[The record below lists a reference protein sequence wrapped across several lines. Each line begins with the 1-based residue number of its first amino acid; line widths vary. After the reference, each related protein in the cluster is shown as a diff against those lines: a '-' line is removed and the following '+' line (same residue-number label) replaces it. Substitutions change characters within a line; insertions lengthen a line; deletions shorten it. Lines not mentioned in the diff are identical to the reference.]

1 MAADPALLAFAE
13 DPDEYTALGPDEER
27 IVTDRFVVTFSPGE
41 HHWSTTVGRVR
52 VGEGDVRGAV
62 DALRDLM
69 RERGRRAAAWTIGPS
84 ATPPRLRERLIDA
97 GLTLESEEGSTI
109 LVLDEAPIVRVG
121 PFDVRR
127 VSTFED
133 HLAAIEVAI
142 EGFGFSE
149 ADTDDERRRARD
161 TFDAERR
168 GDHVITFLALDSNR
182 PVSTGYGCPSPHGL
196 YLGGVATI
204 PSDRRRGAMG
214 AVVQGAWNEAVRRD
228 TPAVVAHGGAM
239 SRSSLERIGFR
250 AVGRVDHLIDRLDQ
264 PVPEGQPK
272 GSSGR

>member
-1 MAADPALLAFAE
+1 VAADPALLAFAE

-27 IVTDRFVVTFSPGE
+27 IVIDRFIVMFSPGE

-52 VGEGDVRGAV
+52 AGDGGVRGAV
-62 DALRDLM
+62 DAVRDLM

-84 ATPPRLRERLIDA
+84 ATPPRLRERLIDG

-109 LVLDEAPIVRVG
+109 LVLDDPPIVRTG

-133 HLAAIEVAI
+133 HVAAIEVAI

-149 ADTDDERRRARD
+149 ADADHERRRARD
-161 TFDAERR
+161 TFDAERT
-168 GDHVITFLALDSNR
+168 GGHVIRFLALDSDR
-182 PVSTGYGCPSPHGL
+182 PVSTGYCCPSPHGL

-214 AVVQGAWNEAVRRD
+214 AVVQGAWEEAVQRD
-228 TPAVVAHGGAM
+228 TPAVVVHGGAM
-239 SRSSLERIGFR
+239 SRSSLVRVGFR
-250 AVGRVDHLIDRLDQ
+250 AVGRVDHLIDRFDQ
-264 PVPEGQPK
+264 PVPEGQPN
-272 GSSGR
+272 GSTGR